1 MGLSMWTAA
10 GLVALA
16 AAGVVWFTHAEE
28 AGKLQKGE
36 LKAIDYQI
44 VSTRAAARDK
54 LGSRVEITYTDP
66 ISQQAVSRNLP
77 VQLLSDEAAKKYP
90 AGAVRKGWVHTGLD
104 EPFLHEEKPDL
115 SKSAGVDVRVAFGL
129 VGLGLG
135 LLAFAWKTGR
145 LFS

>member
-16 AAGVVWFTHAEE
+16 AAGVIWYGHAEQ
-28 AGKLQKGE
+28 ASKLKQGE
-36 LKAIDYQI
+36 LKAIEYQ
-44 VSTRAAARDK
+44 VVATRAAARDK

-66 ISQQAVSRNLP
+66 TTQQPVSRNLP

-90 AGAVRKGWVHTGLD
+90 VGAVRKGWVHTGLD

-115 SKSAGVDVRVAFGL
+115 SAAAGVDVRVA
-129 VGLGLG
+129 VGLGALG
-135 LLAFAWKTGR
+135 LALLAFAWKSGR

>member
-10 GLVALA
+10 GLVSLA
-16 AAGVVWFTHAEE
+16 AAGVVWFSHAQE
-28 AGKLQKGE
+28 ASKLQRGE
-36 LKAIDYQI
+36 WKAIDYQV

-54 LGSRVEITYTDP
+54 LGSRVEISYTDP
-66 ISQQAVSRNLP
+66 ATQQPVSRNLP

-90 AGAVRKGWVHTGLD
+90 VGAVRKGWVHTGLD
-104 EPFLHEEKPDL
+104 EPFLHEDKPDL
-115 SKSAGVDVRVAFGL
+115 SQSAGVDVRVALGL
-129 VGLGLG
+129 AGLGLA